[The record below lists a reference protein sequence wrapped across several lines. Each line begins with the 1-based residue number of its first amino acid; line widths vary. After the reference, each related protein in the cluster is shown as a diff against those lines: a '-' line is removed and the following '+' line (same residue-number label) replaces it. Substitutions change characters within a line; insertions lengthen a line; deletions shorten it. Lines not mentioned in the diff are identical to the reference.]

1 MRNPDEFDA
10 FYKNARDRLLL
21 QTYALTGD
29 LPAARSAVRDSFIV
43 AWHHW
48 RKVSRL
54 EDPEASV
61 RPHAWAH
68 AQRRHTAR
76 LWHRDKHL
84 DPEIK
89 ATLDA
94 LGRLPILQRRALVL
108 NYLTTLSLHD
118 MARELGLP
126 LAEAERLLQT
136 ATSQFSVHR
145 ELPTTSIR
153 GLFVPLRE
161 HVEGSA
167 RWPRPTILRRAG
179 AARRR
184 THTAIGVGA
193 AVAGLVLT
201 GTLVTDAGGMRPT
214 LAREHVAAAPT
225 EDDASP
231 SDVPSVAPEDL
242 PADAL
247 LTPAQVGS
255 SVPGHRWAVADTTE
269 NTGGDGLVLPC
280 QQTRYADPKG
290 AAALVR
296 TFDTSRPAAKGAR
309 PQEPAVT
316 TVQVTELSRSAR
328 TASRAY
334 RTTLAWYAGCLD
346 KRVQLLSTRRV
357 DDVGDEAMLL
367 VLRDW
372 DRPVTTMAVGVA
384 RTGQL
389 TTTTM
394 TRLPGTEAPDSGRA
408 ARLLATAVGGLCH
421 LPDSGPCP
429 GKPRLEPVAPLPV
442 GEVPGMLSE
451 VDLPPVTNVER
462 PWVGT
467 QPRKATANVAA
478 TRCDQADFSS
488 APMTNN
494 LTRTFLIPKTK
505 LPAQF
510 GLTETVGSL
519 PERSARTFVDR
530 IRNRMAACPDKD
542 LGTEVSQ
549 VAHLSTKNEDLTAWR
564 VTTEISD
571 QMTVVYFMG
580 ILRSGTS
587 VGQVGFIPDAKV
599 QMAPG
604 AFADLVHRAM
614 DRLAALPPPSN
625 G

>member
-10 FYKNARDRLLL
+10 FYKDARDRLLL

-29 LPAARSAVRDSFIV
+29 LPAARAAVRDSFIV

-54 EDPEASV
+54 EDPETSV

-76 LWHRDKHL
+76 LWHRDKRL

-94 LGRLPILQRRALVL
+94 LGRLPIVQRRALVL
-108 NYLTTLSLHD
+108 NYLTSLSLHD

-126 LAEAERLLQT
+126 LAEAERVLQT

-145 ELPTTSIR
+145 ELPTTSIT

-161 HVEGSA
+161 HVEGAA
-167 RWPRPTILRRAG
+167 RWPRPTIVRRAG

-184 THTAIGVGA
+184 THTAVGVGA

-201 GTLVTDAGGMRPT
+201 GMLVTDTGGLRPT
-214 LAREHVAAAPT
+214 LAREQVASGADGESASPDDAPT
-225 EDDASP
+225 TA
-231 SDVPSVAPEDL
+231 APEDL
-242 PADAL
+242 PDDAL
-247 LTPAQVGS
+247 LTAAQVRS
-255 SVPGHRWAVADTTE
+255 AVPGKRLAVTDTTE

-296 TFDTSRPAAKGAR
+296 TFDPPRPAGKRAR
-309 PQEPAVT
+309 PDAASAV
-316 TVQVTELSRSAR
+316 QATELSTSAQTARR
-328 TASRAY
+328 TF
-334 RTTLAWYAGCLD
+334 RTTAGWYAGCLD
-346 KRVQLLSTRRV
+346 ERVQLLSTRRV
-357 DDVGDEAMLL
+357 DGAGDQAMLL

-372 DRPVTTMAVGVA
+372 DLPVSTIAVGVA

-394 TRLPGTEAPDSGRA
+394 TRLPGTATPALGRA
-408 ARLLATAVGGLCH
+408 SRLLAAAVGGLCH
-421 LPDSGPCP
+421 LPDSGACP
-429 GKPRLEPVAPLPV
+429 GKPRMTVVAPLPV

-451 VDLPPVTNVER
+451 VDLPPVTHVER

-478 TRCDQADFSS
+478 TRCDQADFNA

-494 LTRTFLIPKTK
+494 LTRTFLIPKAK
-505 LPAQF
+505 LPDQF
-510 GLTETVGSL
+510 GLTQTVGSL
-519 PERSARTFVDR
+519 PEPGARAFVDR
-530 IRNRMAACPDKD
+530 IRSRMAACPDKD

-549 VAHLSTKNEDLTAWR
+549 VAQLSTKHQGLSAWR

-571 QMTVVYFMG
+571 KRTVTYYMG
-580 ILRSGTS
+580 IARSGTS
-587 VGQVGFIPDAKV
+587 VGQVGFIPDPKV

-604 AFADLVHRAM
+604 AFVDLVHRAM
-614 DRLAALPPPSN
+614 DRLAALPPPRK